1 MADLGLTVRGSAVTE
16 PSIFLTPRPCSSMCF
31 GSASCCHGGVGP
43 GWSVW
48 RLEEGQKDKGT
59 IFTCFTVLT
68 SPGLAVNQTS
78 ET

>member
-1 MADLGLTVRGSAVTE
+1 
-16 PSIFLTPRPCSSMCF
+16 MCF
-31 GSASCCHGGVGP
+31 GSAGCCHGGVGP